1 MSHVIA
7 SNASCAQYLSE
18 ACHDLPMTG
27 YVVLPIVVIGLIL
40 IAIGVVG
47 RRRNR
52 P

>member
-1 MSHVIA
+1 MSHILA
-7 SNASCAQYLSE
+7 ANASCAQYLNK

-27 YVVLPIVVIGLIL
+27 YVVLPIAVIGLIL
-40 IAIGVVG
+40 VVVGVVG